1 MFNSSTAKR
10 GPSCL
15 LEDDLDEFSLGRGGG
30 GGGGGGAG
38 TSPGE
43 GRKALGQGVLALAL
57 SVAGFGTVGG
67 GGRSLP
73 MEQAANAAVVNA
85 SSSYSV
91 AYSSSSSSSSLR
103 YYSKYSKSLLPAAV
117 TSSGVTR
124 AHPDHIGPMPH
135 PHFEDMIC
143 SRWFVGSMN
152 AIG

>member
-15 LEDDLDEFSLGRGGG
+15 LEDDLDDPAWEEEEEAAAAARLLVLR
-30 GGGGGGAG
+30 
-38 TSPGE
+38 PG

-91 AYSSSSSSSSLR
+91 AYSSSSSSSSSR

-124 AHPDHIGPMPH
+124 AHPDHIGPVPH